1 MIAIAG
7 GNVVRCCDYA
17 VFGSEILSM
26 NILSALE
33 DRKACLIANH
43 GLISWGTSLEEAYTI
58 ACEVEALCKQ
68 YLITRSAGTVS
79 LLNEREMR
87 EVIDK
92 FKDYRANKK
101 EFERLRHSN
110 D

>member
-1 MIAIAG
+1 
-7 GNVVRCCDYA
+7 
-17 VFGSEILSM
+17 M

-43 GLISWGTSLEEAYTI
+43 GLISWGTSLEEAFTI
-58 ACEVEALCKQ
+58 AREIEALCKQ
-68 YLITRSAGTVS
+68 YFITRSAGAVS
-79 LLNEREMR
+79 LLNEKEMR

-92 FKDYRANKK
+92 FTDYRANQK
-101 EFERLRHSN
+101 EFTRSRGSN